1 MSSPQFTPRRRR
13 PPARVLLAR
22 WIAVITSL
30 VLTFYIVGA
39 GISFIGNLIS
49 PAEAQPVPSQSS
61 TKKSKP
67 TQDATTKCPEGNVL
81 VEVEISETTFAKGA
95 DTSISTFITSIG
107 TSKCFRDVGATANEV
122 FVQDLNAKV
131 LWSSDKCQKKPK
143 QNLVTLSPGD
153 VYKVSFSW
161 YGSKN
166 PKVCGGEVADLN
178 RGTYELYA
186 RNGDVIS
193 EPVTLTVE

>member
-1 MSSPQFTPRRRR
+1 MAEPQFLRRRRR

-49 PAEAQPVPSQSS
+49 PAEAKPVPSQSS

-67 TQDATTKCPEGNVL
+67 TQDATTKCPEANVL

-122 FVQDLNAKV
+122 FVQDLNTKV

-143 QNLVTLSPGD
+143 QNLVTLAPGD

-186 RNGDVIS
+186 RNGEVIS